1 MGKKLTKDN
10 IDRNILALEL
20 VTLHYMENLFDVPLE
35 VLKDFRTYNE
45 INGVTSGFVKLPV
58 TKEDVGKPV
67 IDYLIEVMPKL
78 AKLSRYHW
86 RTILNM
92 SESRLVQKTEL
103 YLKEEK
109 ENV

>member
-1 MGKKLTKDN
+1 MTKDN
-10 IDRNILALEL
+10 IDRNTLALEL

-35 VLKDFRTYNE
+35 ILKDFRTYNK
-45 INGVTSGFVKLPV
+45 INGVTSGFVELPV
-58 TKEDVGKPV
+58 TEEDVGKPV

-78 AKLSRYHW
+78 ARLSGHHW

-92 SESRLVQKTEL
+92 PESRLVQEPEL
-103 YLKEEK
+103 NLKEEK